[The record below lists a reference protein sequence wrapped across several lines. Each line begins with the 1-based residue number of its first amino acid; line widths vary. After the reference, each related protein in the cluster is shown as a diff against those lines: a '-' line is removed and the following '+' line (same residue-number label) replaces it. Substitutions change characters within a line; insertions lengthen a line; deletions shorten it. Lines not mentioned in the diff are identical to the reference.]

1 MKLREYQDR
10 DYKEIVK
17 LFKTNSK
24 VLYQCPTGGGK
35 SLVISQLII
44 DNKDKKI
51 LFLSHKREI
60 ISQMRSRL
68 SDLGIKTGYAIAS
81 VSENMDSNIIIGSI
95 STMMRDK
102 RMESYLDKP
111 FDYIIIDEAHR
122 TRTSGYEK
130 VLDHLFELNKD
141 TKLFGV
147 TATPYRMDKKS
158 LSKYYEQLVTSDDIK
173 TLIENGFLSNYKT
186 YTTSIGDIDKEVEKN
201 GNEYQTQSLSQYM
214 RKDIYLEY
222 LVNSYKKLGNN
233 KQMLVF
239 CVDKKH
245 ALSVKNKY
253 IELGYTNIDYIDSDT
268 PENKRKQILDSYRDK
283 KLQIIV
289 CIETLTEGIDLP
301 DTGVVQL
308 ARPTK
313 SIILYLQMLGRGT
326 RIKEN
331 KEDLIILD
339 CSGNTQEH
347 GSLSC
352 DREWSLNE
360 NVNPSQKRKRNRII
374 GKRSDGSYTD
384 DESEM
389 DFLEIEEVSP
399 EDYLSKMGNDISTVE
414 KINKDIIKEQYVI
427 FNKILK
433 YILSYNKDIQEK
445 TIEERQY
452 FSSSVDLK
460 YKSSN
465 GGFSLSVD
473 KSVRVEPGYLYSM
486 SGEQKTNFYIGFGE
500 LCKFVTSPK
509 HSKILNQYSQD
520 ILDLNENKL
529 DVNVLKEQLSQV
541 KSRTFEAELQ
551 NFVSKNKIIFLTKPH
566 YISYYFPREW
576 RGGGFDSIEFQS
588 SKINKTSNKIKVGGR
603 DKIYNFDYE
612 KLKSLLLNDWE
623 KIKEFNLEKTS

>member
-1 MKLREYQDR
+1 MKLRAYQER

-17 LFKTNSK
+17 LFSTNNR
-24 VLYQCPTGGGK
+24 VMYQCPTGGGK

-60 ISQMRSRL
+60 ISQMRNRL
-68 SDLGIKTGYAIAS
+68 SDLNIKTGYAIAS
-81 VSENMDSNIIIGSI
+81 VSEDMDSNIIIGSI

-102 RMESYLDKP
+102 RMESYLDKS

-147 TATPYRMDKKS
+147 TATPYRMDKKP
-158 LSKYYEQLVTSDDIK
+158 LNKYYEQIVISDDIK
-173 TLIENGFLSNYKT
+173 TLIKNGFLSNYKT
-186 YTTSIGDIDKEVEKN
+186 YTTNIGDIDKEVEKN

-214 RKDIYLEY
+214 RKDVYLNY
-222 LVNSYKKLGNN
+222 LVESYKKLGNN

-253 IELGYTNIDYIDSDT
+253 IELGYTSIDYIDSDT
-268 PENKRKQILDSYRDK
+268 PENKRKQILDLYRDK

-301 DTGVVQL
+301 DTGVIQL

-326 RIKEN
+326 RIKET

-384 DESEM
+384 DENEM

-399 EDYLSKMGNDISTVE
+399 EDYLSKMGNDISSAE
-414 KINKDIIKEQYVI
+414 KINSDIIKEQYVI
-427 FNKILK
+427 FNKIIK
-433 YILSYNKDIQEK
+433 YITTHNKDIEEK
-445 TIEERQY
+445 TLEERQY
-452 FSSSVDLK
+452 FSTSTDLK
-460 YKSSN
+460 YKSS
-465 GGFSLSVD
+465 GGFSLSIN
-473 KSVRVEPGYLYSM
+473 KSVRVEPGYLYNM
-486 SGEQKTNFYIGFGE
+486 SGEQKTGFYIKFGD
-500 LCKFVTSPK
+500 LCKFVTSSK

-520 ILDLNENKL
+520 ISDLENNKL
-529 DVNVLKEQLSQV
+529 DVNVLRTQLSKV
-541 KSRTFEAELQ
+541 KSKTFEAELQ
-551 NFVSKNKIIFLTKPH
+551 NYVSRNKIIFLSQKH
-566 YISYYFPREW
+566 NISNYFPRERW
-576 RGGGFDSIEFQS
+576 WGGFESIEFQS
-588 SKINKTSNKIKVGGR
+588 SKINKTSNKIRIGGSS
-603 DKIYNFDYE
+603 KIYNFDYE
-612 KLKSLLLNDWE
+612 KLERLLLNDWE
-623 KIKEFNLEKTS
+623 KIKELNLEKTS

>member
-1 MKLREYQDR
+1 MKLRAYQER

-17 LFKTNSK
+17 LFSTNNR
-24 VLYQCPTGGGK
+24 VMYQCPTGGGK

-60 ISQMRSRL
+60 ISQMRNRL
-68 SDLGIKTGYAIAS
+68 SDLNIKTGYAIAS

-102 RMESYLDKP
+102 RMESYLDKS

-147 TATPYRMDKKS
+147 TATPYRMDKKP
-158 LSKYYEQLVTSDDIK
+158 LNKYYEQIVISDDIK
-173 TLIENGFLSNYKT
+173 TLIKNGFLSNYKT
-186 YTTSIGDIDKEVEKN
+186 YTTNIGDIDKEVEKN

-214 RKDIYLEY
+214 RKDVYLNY
-222 LVNSYKKLGNN
+222 LVESYKKLGNN

-253 IELGYTNIDYIDSDT
+253 IELGYTSIDYIDSDT

-301 DTGVVQL
+301 DTGVIQL

-326 RIKEN
+326 RIKET

-384 DESEM
+384 DENEM

-399 EDYLSKMGNDISTVE
+399 EDYLSKMGNDISSAE
-414 KINKDIIKEQYVI
+414 KINSDIIKEQYVI
-427 FNKILK
+427 FNKIIK
-433 YILSYNKDIQEK
+433 YITTHNKDIEEK
-445 TIEERQY
+445 TLEERQY
-452 FSSSVDLK
+452 FSTSTDLK
-460 YKSSN
+460 YKSS
-465 GGFSLSVD
+465 GGFSLSIN
-473 KSVRVEPGYLYSM
+473 KSVRVEPGYLYNM
-486 SGEQKTNFYIGFGE
+486 SGEQKTGFYIKFGD
-500 LCKFVTSPK
+500 LCKFVTSSK

-520 ILDLNENKL
+520 ISDLENNKL
-529 DVNVLKEQLSQV
+529 DVNVLRTQLSKV
-541 KSRTFEAELQ
+541 KSKTFEAELQ
-551 NFVSKNKIIFLTKPH
+551 NYVSRNKIIFLSQKH
-566 YISYYFPREW
+566 HISNYFPRERW
-576 RGGGFDSIEFQS
+576 WGGFESIEFQS
-588 SKINKTSNKIKVGGR
+588 SKINKTSNKIRIGGSS
-603 DKIYNFDYE
+603 KIYNFDYE
-612 KLKSLLLNDWE
+612 KLERLLLNDWE
-623 KIKEFNLEKTS
+623 KIKELNLEKTS